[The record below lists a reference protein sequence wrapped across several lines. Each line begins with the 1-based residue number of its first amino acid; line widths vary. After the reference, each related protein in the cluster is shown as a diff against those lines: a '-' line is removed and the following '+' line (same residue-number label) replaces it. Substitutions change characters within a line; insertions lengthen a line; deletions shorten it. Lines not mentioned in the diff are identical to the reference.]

1 MSDPNHDGV
10 PEIDARTLAERLR
23 RGERIVLLDCREPEE
38 LQIARLDGAV
48 HIPLNEITV
57 RFTELDPDD
66 EIVVVCRTGRR
77 SYSVAA
83 WLRERGFD
91 RVWNLA
97 GGLHAWSDEVDGNIP
112 KY

>member
-1 MSDPNHDGV
+1 MNPPSDNGV
-10 PEIDARTLAERLR
+10 PQMDARTLAERLR

-38 LQIARLDGAV
+38 LAIARLEGAV
-48 HIPLNEITV
+48 HMPLNEITV

-77 SYSVAA
+77 SQSVAA
-83 WLRERGFD
+83 WLLERGFD

-97 GGLHAWSDEVDGNIP
+97 GGLHAWADEVDPGLP